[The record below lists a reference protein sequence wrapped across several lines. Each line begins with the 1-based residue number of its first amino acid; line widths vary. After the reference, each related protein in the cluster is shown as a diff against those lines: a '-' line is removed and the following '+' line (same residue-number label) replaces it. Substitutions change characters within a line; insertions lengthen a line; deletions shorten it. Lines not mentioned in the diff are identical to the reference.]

1 MQSLKKKS
9 SADLHKIVK
18 KRILEKGGCQSQLDE
33 LVDDLKGTTQSYLNN
48 NYSRKK
54 VYYTIMFILTTILSI
69 FIFFAPA
76 NVLSFIQLSGYV
88 GLAINNLLTIYIA
101 YIVTHTIFRIKIY
114 KVFSLHKGH
123 SMASSLIFTSINLAR
138 VSYPLCFN
146 YLQITGMP
154 KSSFL

>member
-1 MQSLKKKS
+1 
-9 SADLHKIVK
+9 
-18 KRILEKGGCQSQLDE
+18 
-33 LVDDLKGTTQSYLNN
+33 
-48 NYSRKK
+48 
-54 VYYTIMFILTTILSI
+54 MFILTTILSI
-69 FIFFAPA
+69 FIFFAEFATFAHFLAPA